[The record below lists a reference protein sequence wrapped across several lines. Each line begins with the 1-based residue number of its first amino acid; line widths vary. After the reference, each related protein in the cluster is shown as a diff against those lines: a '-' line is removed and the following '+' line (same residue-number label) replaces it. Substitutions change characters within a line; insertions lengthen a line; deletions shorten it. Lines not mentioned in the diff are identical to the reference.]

1 MPGKKQHLEHRRG
14 VSLFASCT
22 DKELAKV
29 AKASD
34 EVSVAAGTTFVDQGQ
49 TGREAFVLL
58 NGSATVRRNGKK
70 IATLG
75 PGAVIGELALL
86 DRGPRTASVT
96 ADVDSTVLVIDQRH
110 FTPILDE
117 VPTLAHKILAGLA
130 GKIRDLDRQY
140 YG

>member
-1 MPGKKQHLEHRRG
+1 MCGRAEWPDGSVHLPAAVVGRTVRG
-14 VSLFASCT
+14 YRYGMSGP
-22 DKELAKV
+22 D
-29 AKASD
+29 
-34 EVSVAAGTTFVDQGQ
+34 AAEW
-49 TGREAFVLL
+49 TGR
-58 NGSATVRRNGKK
+58 
-70 IATLG
+70 G
-75 PGAVIGELALL
+75 PRIGELALL